1 MLPGENLKISGD
13 IDNLQA
19 SGTEIYD
26 NISNVTEL
34 KNKENEI
41 KNIREEITEAY
52 KIQDKKTI
60 DSLNIIY
67 KKLNVQL
74 STSKLDYIKNNPNST
89 LSGYLFQ
96 SLRIA
101 DGIEAEKL
109 LGENVKNGVLKNSY
123 QILQTITRSLP
134 L

>member
-26 NISNVTEL
+26 KISEVTEL

-74 STSKLDYIKNNPNST
+74 STSKLDYIK
-89 LSGYLFQ
+89 
-96 SLRIA
+96 
-101 DGIEAEKL
+101 K
-109 LGENVKNGVLKNSY
+109 
-123 QILQTITRSLP
+123 
-134 L
+134 